1 MQRAWPAAG
10 RAGIVSHV
18 DTDPSNNVVV
28 FRLWRGHEEHCV
40 GHAPTM
46 AEDSVR
52 QAWNMARREH
62 GARSEDVVELLSE
75 WEPSPADRAFIEQA
89 FPGATV
95 GYTFPR
101 PNVGQWHAALEEAH
115 DQMVSVAAERM
126 LGERTEQVE
135 RAGEL
140 LPMLWSESSPQA
152 DMLATVP
159 HYTLVPDGLH
169 VSLAMVATTQRGRL
183 GISHLTHH
191 QLGEDGPWQEAG
203 SFEELYEAACEN
215 LASGLRI
222 DEYEDGVFDLHR
234 DGSLAAP
241 AVCLRNFHSF
251 IGDLVGED
259 RFVAGVYCPQHVLLA
274 AESSPQAEIVRSMI
288 MECEYPAWESVP
300 CLLRVDRRGVSIL
313 AERPS
318 LSPLSG

>member
-1 MQRAWPAAG
+1 MQHGCRPPG
-10 RAGIVSHV
+10 RAGIVSPV

-28 FRLWRGHEEHCV
+28 FRLWHGREEHRI

-62 GARSEDVVELLSE
+62 GARAEDVVELLAE
-75 WEPSPADRAFIEQA
+75 WEPSAADRAFIERT

-101 PNVGQWHAALEEAH
+101 PNPGQWQAALAAAH
-115 DQMVSVAAERM
+115 EQMLSVAAERIGDRM
-126 LGERTEQVE
+126 DQVE
-135 RAGEL
+135 REGEL
-140 LPMLWSESSPQA
+140 LPLLWSESSPQA
-152 DMLATVP
+152 DMLGAVP

-169 VSLAMVATTQRGRL
+169 VSLAMVAPTQQGRI
-183 GISHLTHH
+183 GVSHLTHH
-191 QLGEDGPWQEAG
+191 QFGADGQWHEAG
-203 SFEELYEAACEN
+203 SFDELYETACEN

-222 DEYEDGVFDLHR
+222 DEYEDGVLDLHR
-234 DGSLAAP
+234 DGSVADA

-251 IGDLVGED
+251 IGDLLGAD

-274 AESSPQAEIVRSMI
+274 AESSPQADTVRSMI
-288 MECEYPAWESVP
+288 MESEYPTWESVP

>member
-1 MQRAWPAAG
+1 VQYRHRPAG
-10 RAGIVSHV
+10 RGGIVSHV

-28 FRLWRGHEEHCV
+28 FRLWHGREEHRI
-40 GHAPTM
+40 GHALSM

-52 QAWNMARREH
+52 QAWHMARREH
-62 GARSEDVVELLSE
+62 GARAEDVVELLAE
-75 WEPSPADRAFIEQA
+75 WEPSAADRAFIERT

-101 PNVGQWHAALEEAH
+101 PNPGQWQAALDAAH
-115 DQMVSVAAERM
+115 EQLMSIAAER
-126 LGERTEQVE
+126 LDDRIERVE
-135 RAGEL
+135 REGEL
-140 LPMLWSESSPQA
+140 LPVLWSESSPQA
-152 DMLATVP
+152 DMLGAVP

-169 VSLAMVATTQRGRL
+169 VSLAMVAPTQHGRI
-183 GISHLTHH
+183 GVSHLTHH
-191 QLGEDGPWQEAG
+191 QLGEDDR
-203 SFEELYEAACEN
+203 FEELYETACAN

-222 DEYEDGVFDLHR
+222 DEYEDGVLDLHR
-234 DGSLAAP
+234 DGGVADA

-251 IGDLVGED
+251 VGDLLGAD

-274 AESSPQAEIVRSMI
+274 AESSPQADTVRSMI
-288 MECEYPAWESVP
+288 MESEYPTWESVP